1 MKFYPLREV
10 CDDPSLLEE
19 DYRSAREIGVI
30 RTGKEF
36 LFFRVRL
43 RQYYMPYAGIT
54 RCFRRVLL
62 VPASMCCGR
71 GDLQIENLVVC
82 SGKEELA
89 VIQLPGTRAARELM
103 KELKSRMPDADFSL
117 PEKSKEQ

>member
-43 RQYYMPYAGIT
+43 RHHYMPYAGIT

-62 VPASMCCGR
+62 VPASMCCGMTLPAWDPPEISR
-71 GDLQIENLVVC
+71 
-82 SGKEELA
+82 SRTWWSAAGKRSW
-89 VIQLPGTRAARELM
+89 P
-103 KELKSRMPDADFSL
+103 
-117 PEKSKEQ
+117 

>member
-1 MKFYPLREV
+1 MKFYPLRKV
-10 CDDPSLLEE
+10 CRDPALLQA
-19 DYRSAREIGVI
+19 DYETAREIGVI

-43 RQYYMPYAGIT
+43 KHYYIPYAGIT
-54 RCFRRVLL
+54 RCFRRALL

-71 GDLQIENLVVC
+71 GNLQIENLVIC
-82 SGKEELA
+82 SGDEELA

-103 KELKSRMPDADFSL
+103 KELKLRMPDTDFSV
-117 PEKSKEQ
+117 PERNKEP